1 VSATEK
7 RFVASHH
14 RKAAQAFCDEI
25 GASFADV
32 AGPSRKAEHVAARR
46 RLVQYLRD
54 IRLSYPEIGVLL
66 GRHHASIMYLA
77 KTGQAEALP

>member
-1 VSATEK
+1 MSSTAKRAVAAHLRKSAM
-7 RFVASHH
+7 
-14 RKAAQAFCDEI
+14 AFCDEI

-54 IRLSYPEIGVLL
+54 IRLSYPEIGALL
-66 GRHHASIMYLA
+66 GRHHTSVMYLA
-77 KTGQAEALP
+77 KTGEV